1 MSIEE
6 VLRHP
11 FISNYNVNN
20 KNFSYEML
28 ETATILLNSAIW
40 FFLFI
45 IVFIFIEKATL
56 INIIISI
63 LLYGIVKPLPLTI
76 SFKCS

>member
-1 MSIEE
+1 
-6 VLRHP
+6 
-11 FISNYNVNN
+11 VNN

-45 IVFIFIEKATL
+45 IVFIFIEKATF
-56 INIIISI
+56 INIIIWHR
-63 LLYGIVKPLPLTI
+63 KTI
-76 SFKCS
+76 ATYYIF

>member
-1 MSIEE
+1 MSIAE

-28 ETATILLNSAIW
+28 ETATILLNSAI
-40 FFLFI
+40 
-45 IVFIFIEKATL
+45 
-56 INIIISI
+56 
-63 LLYGIVKPLPLTI
+63 
-76 SFKCS
+76 